1 MNCLFPCTAVL
12 PNQMNFD
19 FIFKIIIKFLE
30 ILLLLFGNV
39 GSIFQNVE
47 IEISQFGLNDV
58 LQPSSFIIK
67 KQQFHSWWFLAN
79 LFVYIPTMAIVRWPS
94 LSNGLLNEPN
104 PNFHPRV
111 ACVHPRYKYV
121 CVIITGCM

>member
-1 MNCLFPCTAVL
+1 M
-12 PNQMNFD
+12 
-19 FIFKIIIKFLE
+19 
-30 ILLLLFGNV
+30 LLLFGNV

-79 LFVYIPTMAIVRWPS
+79 LFV
-94 LSNGLLNEPN
+94 
-104 PNFHPRV
+104 
-111 ACVHPRYKYV
+111 
-121 CVIITGCM
+121 

>member
-79 LFVYIPTMAIVRWPS
+79 LFV
-94 LSNGLLNEPN
+94 
-104 PNFHPRV
+104 
-111 ACVHPRYKYV
+111 
-121 CVIITGCM
+121 